1 MSYQDFV
8 RQVNAELLAINGT
21 DESLKDDVIQNEKK
35 TERPASPF
43 AIPHTL
49 YIYPVFSTWRSASS
63 FAILHTLYFYP
74 VFSTRRPASPS
85 LLFLLNAAC
94 LAEKQQIPI

>member
-35 TERPASPF
+35 TEMDFTDNEMDTSVW
-43 AIPHTL
+43 TSW
-49 YIYPVFSTWRSASS
+49 ST
-63 FAILHTLYFYP
+63 
-74 VFSTRRPASPS
+74 
-85 LLFLLNAAC
+85 LLNINHN
-94 LAEKQQIPI
+94 LII